1 MLMLRSSSPSL
12 EISGKPF
19 SSFTIGI
26 ELKSCYGGNFVNF
39 CENHPDRDA
48 MGKCI
53 RCGKM
58 VCYECAYQGDGPT
71 MCIACASG
79 TQQRGSSWD
88 SEPSPWDQSPYMDGQ
103 VQNHLNLGMIAG
115 LLWIITAIFA
125 LGQNWL
131 IMNNMYGTL
140 YVLTSVGLIGIFLGF
155 MESIFLAIGF
165 NGLYLKYSEPV
176 CRYALY
182 ANLASLGLSVFNTLL
197 IPMVYSMNVFYF
209 LSVIFIVVFVIT
221 IVTGYAFWKIRDS
234 STKPNLTSLT
244 GLVIIGTVPF
254 SLVTSLAAYIWI
266 WGILLPSAFSIIVGV
281 LLLLTF
287 KFEKGMSPKA
297 VISKW

>member
-1 MLMLRSSSPSL
+1 VS
-12 EISGKPF
+12 
-19 SSFTIGI
+19 
-26 ELKSCYGGNFVNF
+26 F

-53 RCGKM
+53 RCGKL
-58 VCYECAYQGDGPT
+58 VCSDCTYQGDGPT
-71 MCIACASG
+71 MCTTCASG
-79 TQQRGSSWD
+79 TQQRSSPWD
-88 SEPSPWDQSPYMDGQ
+88 SEPSPWDQAPYMDGQ

-115 LLWIITAIFA
+115 LLWIITAIFS

-131 IMNNMYGTL
+131 IMNSMYEAL
-140 YVLTSVGLIGIFLGF
+140 FVLTFVGVIGISLNFL
-155 MESIFLAIGF
+155 ESIFLAIGF

-176 CRYALY
+176 CRYAIY
-182 ANLASLGLSVFNTLL
+182 ANLASLGMNVVNMVI
-197 IPMVYSMNVFYF
+197 IPMVYSVNVFSV
-209 LSVIFIVVFVIT
+209 LSLFFIVVFVIT

-234 STKPNLTSLT
+234 SANPRLPTLT
-244 GLVIIGTVPF
+244 GLVIIGTIPM
-254 SLVTSLAAYIWI
+254 SLITIFIAYSSI

-287 KFEKGMSPKA
+287 KSEKGMSPKA